1 MESFASL
8 GISPGFI
15 EKLRERDIR
24 EPTPIQRLVIPPL
37 LAGKNVL
44 FRSAT
49 GTGKTFAYL
58 IPLFQTLLSS
68 PGAGEGK
75 EPGKGEKGVE
85 ILVAAPTLELCSQ
98 IKQEADFLLKGQ
110 ESPVK
115 VNLLIGSANLDR
127 QIGAL
132 KKDRPRVIV
141 GNPGRLLLL
150 TRMKKLKLGSLRAL
164 VLDEGD
170 RLFAE
175 ELAADTRELLGFI
188 NRDRQTAACSA
199 TISPKN
205 RDLLLPFMGEGVLFE
220 ETGDEEVLRS
230 RIEHW
235 AFFSEGRRK
244 IQSLRS
250 LLGAVKPKKALVFS
264 GGGGQPGNIVSQ
276 LQYHHVP
283 AAGLYG
289 DMDKKNR
296 KAAIDGFRSGK
307 ITVLVSSDLAARGL
321 DIPGIT
327 HVIALDVPAEAG
339 PYVHRAGRTG
349 RAGRRGIM
357 ISIGDEEE
365 MRRLARLEKKLGIT
379 VYPKVLYRGHVCP
392 PVGPPGGF
400 RPLERGPR
408 GTHGSLL

>member
-1 MESFASL
+1 V
-8 GISPGFI
+8 SPRFI
-15 EKLRERDIR
+15 EKLNERDIR
-24 EPTPIQRLVIPPL
+24 SPTPIQNLVIPPL
-37 LAGKNVL
+37 LAGKNVI

-58 IPLFQTLLSS
+58 IPLFQTYLGSGGTM
-68 PGAGEGK
+68 PGED
-75 EPGKGEKGVE
+75 PGRKGRGAE
-85 ILVAAPTLELCSQ
+85 ILVVAPTLELCSQ
-98 IKQEADFLLKGQ
+98 IKKEADFLLEGQ
-110 ESPVK
+110 EPRIA
-115 VNLLIGSANLDR
+115 VNLLIGSANPER

-150 TRMKKLKLGSLRAL
+150 ARMKKLTLSGLRAL

-175 ELAADTRELLGFI
+175 ELARDTRELLGRI

-205 RDLLLPFMGEGVLFE
+205 RELLVPFMGERVLFTDAGDEGVLRD
-220 ETGDEEVLRS
+220 G
-230 RIEHW
+230 IAHW
-235 AFFSEGRRK
+235 AFFSEKRRK

-250 LLGAVKPKKALVFS
+250 VLAAVKPKKALVFS
-264 GGGGQPGNIVSQ
+264 GEGGQPGNIVSQ
-276 LQYHHVP
+276 LRYHHVP

-289 DMDKKNR
+289 DMDKKSR
-296 KAAIDGFRSGK
+296 KEAIDGFRSGK
-307 ITVLVSSDLAARGL
+307 ITVLISSDLAARGL

-327 HVIALDVPAEAG
+327 HVIALDVPAEGG
-339 PYVHRAGRTG
+339 PYIHRAGRTG

-357 ISIGDEEE
+357 ITIGDEVE

-379 VYPKVLYRGHVCP
+379 VYPKILYQGRVCAP
-392 PVGPPGGF
+392 DAADC
-400 RPLERGPR
+400 
-408 GTHGSLL
+408 